1 MSIAEFLREL
11 AASGRARVGPDF
23 PAPPPG
29 EELTPLLRELERRA
43 RAEAPCA
50 APPFGLDAARW
61 GARTLHAA
69 AQALTFRHLPLEGV
83 ARELRR
89 PCPGS
94 PSPGRSWSVDLCLR
108 WLPDLFALTCALPD
122 GHPLPGLLAELGAAW
137 PLSSPGLRLGPLT
150 LDAAELEVVLGDPC
164 LSRLHVERALQRR
177 DAARL
182 REPRARELARAA
194 LGEHPELCPAVAGAL
209 AGEPA

>member
-1 MSIAEFLREL
+1 MSIVEFLREL
-11 AASGRARVGPDF
+11 AATGRARVGPEF

-29 EELTPLLRELERRA
+29 EELTPLLRELDLRA
-43 RAEAPCA
+43 RAEAPCP

-69 AQALTFRHLPLEGV
+69 AQALTFRHLSLEGV

-108 WLPDLFALTCALPD
+108 WLPDLGALTCALPN
-122 GHPLPGLLAELGAAW
+122 GHPLPGLLAELAAAW
-137 PLSSPGLRLGPLT
+137 PLSSPGLSLGPLA
-150 LDAAELEVVLGDPC
+150 LDAAELGIVLSDPC
-164 LSRLHVERALQRR
+164 LSRVLVDRALQRR
-177 DAARL
+177 DATRL

-194 LGEHPELCPAVAGAL
+194 LGDHPELCPALAGAL